1 MMMILIKTLVTP
13 RITPAS
19 NSWLTTHEEKKE
31 ENHLQYI
38 VHMIVSST
46 LKQKS
51 KNNKKKEICQSS
63 SQFVNILRN
72 RTDDSDRRDC
82 PNVKFEKQGTCERL
96 YLFNS
101 SYLRL

>member
-1 MMMILIKTLVTP
+1 MMMILIKTLVAP

-46 LKQKS
+46 LKQKQ
-51 KNNKKKEICQSS
+51 KNNKKKKFAKVEVNLSIFLGIVSMILIEEIDLISNLKNKAH
-63 SQFVNILRN
+63 VNVC
-72 RTDDSDRRDC
+72 T
-82 PNVKFEKQGTCERL
+82 
-96 YLFNS
+96 YLIP
-101 SYLRL
+101 LI

>member
-1 MMMILIKTLVTP
+1 MMMILIKTLVAP
-13 RITPAS
+13 RITSAS

-72 RTDDSDRRDC
+72 CTDDSDRRDC
-82 PNVKFEKQGTCERL
+82 PDVKFEKQGTCERL